1 MSHGESS
8 ASEVWQSAVGFI
20 RAKSEAVYK
29 QWFKKM
35 VPISIDD
42 GEARIVVGTSDDF
55 FADIVMKNYGDLI
68 SEALAAAGRPG
79 MKVVF
84 ESGYIDDPIDPETPP
99 EDPDSSRF
107 GTESADDDDEIGPEL
122 ASLIS
127 KHSFDNFVVGEENR
141 YAYTAALSA
150 AQNPG
155 KINPLYIYGGSGMGK
170 THLLLAVAHE
180 VRIHNPK
187 ARVRYTSCENFL
199 NAFLD
204 SLRTK
209 TMYEFRETFRNVDY
223 LLVDDVHTLGNKT
236 SLQEEFFNTFNT
248 LYGLGKQIILTSD
261 RQPSEIPG
269 LEARLV
275 SRFVSGVTTQITQSS
290 FETRLAILKQEQQ
303 CLRMKLG
310 DDVLSF
316 IAERI
321 SSNIRPLKGA
331 LMCLS
336 MYATAMKQ
344 EIDLEAAKR
353 ILSDQLE
360 KEAESRAISIEEIQ
374 KAVAEFFGIQVYDL
388 TGPKKPKN
396 IAEPRMIAMYLS
408 RKLTTKPHQ
417 EIGRAFGGRSHGT
430 VIHAVKQIEENSL
443 KDEELKSVLN
453 QLQRKLRG

>member
-8 ASEVWQSAVGFI
+8 ASEVWQSVTGYI
-20 RAKSEAVYK
+20 RAKSEDAYK

-35 VPISIDD
+35 VPVSVDEKQLIL
-42 GEARIVVGTSDDF
+42 GTSDSF
-55 FADIVMKNYGDLI
+55 FANWVMNNCGDLLN
-68 SEALAAAGRPG
+68 EALASVGCEG
-79 MKVVF
+79 LKVTF
-84 ESGYIDDPIDPETPP
+84 EYGYGYDP
-99 EDPDSSRF
+99 EDPGLGEEPPLFEQGID
-107 GTESADDDDEIGPEL
+107 ESADGAQMITPEL
-122 ASLIS
+122 ADLIR

-150 AQNPG
+150 AQKPG
-155 KINPLYIYGGSGMGK
+155 TINPLYIYGGSGMGK

-180 VRIHNPK
+180 VRAHNPT
-187 ARVRYTSCENFL
+187 ARVCYITCENFL

-248 LYGLGKQIILTSD
+248 LYGLGRQIILTSD

-269 LEARLV
+269 LENRLV
-275 SRFVSGVTTQITQSS
+275 SRFFSGVTTQITQSS

-303 CLRMKLG
+303 CLHMKLG
-310 DDVLSF
+310 DDILTF

-331 LMCLS
+331 LMSLS
-336 MYATAMKQ
+336 MYAAAMRK
-344 EIDLEAAKR
+344 EIDLETAKG

-360 KEAESRAISIEEIQ
+360 KEAESRTISIEEIQ
-374 KAVAEFFGIQVYDL
+374 KAVAEEFGIQVYDL

-430 VIHAVKQIEENSL
+430 VIHAVKQIEANSL
-443 KDEELKSVLN
+443 EDEELRRVLN

>member
-35 VPISIDD
+35 VPISVN
-42 GEARIVVGTSDDF
+42 EAQIVVGTSDDF

-68 SEALAAAGRPG
+68 SEALAAAGHPG
-79 MKVVF
+79 LKVVF
-84 ESGYIDDPIDPETPP
+84 ESGYFDPADGETPP

-107 GTESADDDDEIGPEL
+107 FGTGSAADDDEISPEL

-127 KHSFDNFVVGEENR
+127 KRSFDNFVVGEENR

-155 KINPLYIYGGSGMGK
+155 TINPLYIYGGSGMGK

-180 VRIHNPK
+180 VRAHNPN

-248 LYGLGKQIILTSD
+248 LYGLGRQIILTSD

-269 LEARLV
+269 LENRLV

-303 CLRMKLG
+303 CLRLKLG

-374 KAVAEFFGIQVYDL
+374 KAVAEFFNLQVYDL

-408 RKLTTKPHQ
+408 RKLTSRPHQ

-443 KDEELKSVLN
+443 KDEELKGVLN

>member
-8 ASEVWQSAVGFI
+8 ASEVWRTAVGFI

-35 VPISIDD
+35 VPISID
-42 GEARIVVGTSDDF
+42 ETQIVIGTSDDF

-68 SEALAAAGRPG
+68 SEALSAAGHPG
-79 MKVVF
+79 LKVVF
-84 ESGYIDDPIDPETPP
+84 ESGYYDSEEPDLPLDP
-99 EDPDSSRF
+99 DPDSSQVSMF
-107 GTESADDDDEIGPEL
+107 DAPDDDEANGKL
-122 ASLIS
+122 AELIS
-127 KHSFDNFVVGEENR
+127 RHSFDNFVVGEENR

-150 AQNPG
+150 AQKPG
-155 KINPLYIYGGSGMGK
+155 TINPLYIYGGSGMGK

-180 VRIHNPK
+180 VRARNPK

-199 NAFLD
+199 NEFLD

-269 LEARLV
+269 LENRLV

-303 CLRMKLG
+303 CLRLKLS
-310 DDVLSF
+310 DEVLSF

-360 KEAESRAISIEEIQ
+360 KEAESRTISIEEIQ
-374 KAVAEFFGIQVYDL
+374 KAVAEEFGIQVYDL

-396 IAEPRMIAMYLS
+396 IAEPRMIA
-408 RKLTTKPHQ
+408 
-417 EIGRAFGGRSHGT
+417 AFGGRSHGT

-443 KDEELKSVLN
+443 KDEELKRVLN

>member
-1 MSHGESS
+1 MSNGESN
-8 ASEVWQSAVGFI
+8 ASEVWQSVIGYI
-20 RAKSEAVYK
+20 RTKSEDVYK

-35 VPISIDD
+35 VPISAD
-42 GEARIVVGTSDDF
+42 EKQIVLGTSDSF
-55 FADIVMKNYGDLI
+55 FASIVTSHYGDILA
-68 SEALAAAGRPG
+68 EALAAAGFAD
-79 MKVVF
+79 MEVKF
-84 ESGYIDDPIDPETPP
+84 EYGYGYGSEDTGL
-99 EDPDSSRF
+99 EDPDFSHVP
-107 GTESADDDDEIGPEL
+107 DEIENTEGDWTISPAL
-122 ASLIS
+122 KSQIS

-141 YAYTAALSA
+141 YAYSAALAA
-150 AQNPG
+150 AQKPG
-155 KINPLYIYGGSGMGK
+155 DINPLYIYGGSGMGK

-180 VRIHNPK
+180 VLAHNPK

-209 TMYEFRETFRNVDY
+209 TMYEFRENFRNVDY

-261 RQPSEIPG
+261 KQPSEIPG
-269 LEARLV
+269 LEKRLV

-303 CLRMKLG
+303 CLRLKLG
-310 DDVLSF
+310 DDVLTF

-331 LMCLS
+331 LMSLS
-336 MYATAMKQ
+336 MYAAAMKK
-344 EIDLEAAKR
+344 EIDLETAKN

-360 KEAESRAISIEEIQ
+360 KEAESRSISIEEIQ
-374 KAVAEFFGIQVYDL
+374 KAVAEVFGLQVYDL

-396 IAEPRMIAMYLS
+396 IADPRMIAMYLC
-408 RKLTTKPHQ
+408 RKLTAKSHQ
-417 EIGRAFGGRSHGT
+417 DIGRAFGGRSHGT
-430 VIHAVKQIEENSL
+430 VIHAVKQVEANSL
-443 KDEELKSVLN
+443 KDEEFKSVLN
-453 QLQRKLRG
+453 QLQRRLRGC

>member
-8 ASEVWQSAVGFI
+8 ASEVWQSVTAYI
-20 RAKSEAVYK
+20 RAKSEDAYK

-35 VPISIDD
+35 VPVSVDEKQLIL
-42 GEARIVVGTSDDF
+42 GTSDSF
-55 FADIVMKNYGDLI
+55 FANWVMNNCGDLLN
-68 SEALAAAGRPG
+68 EALASAGCDG
-79 MKVVF
+79 LKVTF
-84 ESGYIDDPIDPETPP
+84 EYGYGYDPEDLGLGEEPQLFEP
-99 EDPDSSRF
+99 SPDESTDGVQMISS
-107 GTESADDDDEIGPEL
+107 EL
-122 ASLIS
+122 ADLIR

-150 AQNPG
+150 AQKPG
-155 KINPLYIYGGSGMGK
+155 TINPLYIYGGSGMGK

-180 VRIHNPK
+180 VRAHNPK
-187 ARVRYTSCENFL
+187 ARVCYITCENFL

-248 LYGLGKQIILTSD
+248 LYGLGRQIILTSD

-269 LEARLV
+269 LENRLV
-275 SRFVSGVTTQITQSS
+275 SRFFSGVTTQITQSS

-303 CLRMKLG
+303 CLHMKLG
-310 DDVLSF
+310 DDILTF

-331 LMCLS
+331 LMSLS
-336 MYATAMKQ
+336 MYAAAMKK
-344 EIDLEAAKR
+344 EIDLETAKG

-360 KEAESRAISIEEIQ
+360 KEAESRTISIEEIQ
-374 KAVAEFFGIQVYDL
+374 KAVAEEFGIQVYDL

-430 VIHAVKQIEENSL
+430 VIHAVKQIEANSL
-443 KDEELKSVLN
+443 EDEELRRVLN

>member
-35 VPISIDD
+35 VPISID
-42 GEARIVVGTSDDF
+42 ETQIVLGTSDDF
-55 FADIVMKNYGDLI
+55 FAEVVLKNYGDLI
-68 SEALAAAGRPG
+68 SEALASAGHPG
-79 MKVVF
+79 LKVVF
-84 ESGYIDDPIDPETPP
+84 ESGYYDSDETADLGLDL
-99 EDPDSSRF
+99 DPDFSQVS
-107 GTESADDDDEIGPEL
+107 TEPAADDDLVSPEL

-155 KINPLYIYGGSGMGK
+155 TINPLYIYGGSGMGK

-180 VRIHNPK
+180 VRAHNPK

-261 RQPSEIPG
+261 KQPSEIPG

-303 CLRMKLG
+303 CLRLKLG

-408 RKLTTKPHQ
+408 RKLTSRPHQ